1 MYSQVTLIKPSSNGA
16 RAKKEDRE
24 RSMLNLAQLGHESI
38 TLTSR
43 DLALSKKVD
52 EDEISTSS

>member
-24 RSMLNLAQLGHESI
+24 RSMLNLEQLGHESI
-38 TLTSR
+38 TLASS
-43 DLALSKKVD
+43 DLVLSKKVD
-52 EDEISTSS
+52 EDEIVLRS